1 MRRRRGFAD
10 CYLFG
15 DIFFAAFLAWI
26 GMVVIVAPIITFTV
40 MWAGAWVEPE
50 VRPEPPRAAL
60 FAATCTMLV
69 LGFVSLVF
77 VEWFSGGARLSVE
90 QLCKCRLSSCVEQAA
105 VALFAMRSMGLA
117 VAHCTIPHWGNRSA
131 GHDFNAILTRD
142 NEWADFSAAKFNPG
156 ENEMANKPP
165 KVFVKKFSRKM
176 MPEDELEIVRRFD
189 FPYAGYQDVTSHL
202 VKTSDVTV
210 RIPDS
215 LKKDVSVVYLCV
227 FYNFFCF
234 SL

>member
-10 CYLFG
+10 CFLFG

-90 QLCKCRLSSCVEQAA
+90 QLCTDLEFGRGRPIRRRLYWLAGAMVFGSLLFATLPFSTLPLDMHLAFAWAGACNLVLIAA
-105 VALFAMRSMGLA
+105 VAIMAAWRRLSITLRRRVAFA
-117 VAHCTIPHWGNRSA
+117 
-131 GHDFNAILTRD
+131 
-142 NEWADFSAAKFNPG
+142 
-156 ENEMANKPP
+156 
-165 KVFVKKFSRKM
+165 SR
-176 MPEDELEIVRRFD
+176 
-189 FPYAGYQDVTSHL
+189 G
-202 VKTSDVTV
+202 
-210 RIPDS
+210 
-215 LKKDVSVVYLCV
+215 
-227 FYNFFCF
+227 
-234 SL
+234 